1 MDVQKPTCRSVSCR
15 VNAYHAIGK
24 QNRPTFHCPAE
35 KKCLGESTGLV
46 AGVCQIIPSLSTTR
60 MSVEISPSAQLG
72 FPRPLTQVV
81 KRSLYV
87 TNSNSQP
94 VAFKVKT
101 TAPKQYCV
109 RPNSGRMEPGERVE
123 VQVLLQPLK
132 EEPPIQTKCRDK
144 FLIQSAVITADKE
157 TLPIHEF
164 WALQEREKEGISE
177 HKIRCMY
184 LPPNSEPLPEENED
198 ISSPSAAVSHTPYDT
213 SIGAGAG
220 GPGYVAEAGAGAGA
234 VGAGVGAGYLAG
246 QPRTSSAHPG
256 AEPPISFA
264 QLNRSE
270 ATPMSSQPFATRNG
284 VTNMAPASA
293 AMGATTSTTTA
304 VPVAA
309 TPRSPQELESEVL
322 RLRAQLASNEKTTT
336 SFNGGRTATAKAT
349 SSGVPVHIV
358 AAIAVGVFAITYL
371 FF

>member
-1 MDVQKPTCRSVSCR
+1 
-15 VNAYHAIGK
+15 
-24 QNRPTFHCPAE
+24 
-35 KKCLGESTGLV
+35 
-46 AGVCQIIPSLSTTR
+46 

-123 VQVLLQPLK
+123 VQVLLQPLQ

-164 WALQEREKEGISE
+164 WALQEREKEGVSE
-177 HKIRCMY
+177 HKIRCVY

-198 ISSPSAAVSHTPYDT
+198 ISSPSAAISHTPYDT

-220 GPGYVAEAGAGAGA
+220 GPGYATEAGAGAGA

-270 ATPMSSQPFATRNG
+270 ATPMSSQPFATRSG
-284 VTNMAPASA
+284 ATNMAPASA
-293 AMGATTSTTTA
+293 ATGATTSTTTA
-304 VPVAA
+304 VPVTT

-336 SFNGGRTATAKAT
+336 SFNSGRTATAKAT